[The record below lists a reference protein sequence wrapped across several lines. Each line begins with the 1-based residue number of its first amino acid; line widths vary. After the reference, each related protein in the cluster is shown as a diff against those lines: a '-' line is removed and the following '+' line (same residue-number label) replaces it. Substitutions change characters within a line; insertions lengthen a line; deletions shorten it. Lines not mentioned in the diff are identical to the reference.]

1 MKKNKKRKPGKP
13 RSKRPD
19 KSLQIRYDY
28 HLPVFLQKVCDCLVT
43 KNDGIYVDGTLGG
56 GGHAFEIL
64 KRLDSGGLIF
74 AFDKDPEAINHC
86 KLKFCSELSASPPR
100 IKLVNECYSKAFGIE
115 EIKGKVDGFLL
126 DLGVSSRQ
134 LDSDSIGLSYR
145 IDSNLDMRFTPEGR
159 TAEEFLH
166 AAKEEELEQVLRKY
180 GEEPFSGKI
189 ARRIVERRRAAPVK
203 TTFQLRMIVEETVPP
218 HLAFKSLSRVF
229 QALRI
234 AVNAELEVLEN
245 TLTNIIPVMA
255 PGGRIVVLSYHSLED
270 RIVKNV
276 FRENRLKKS
285 GDNAGRPGL
294 KIITPKPLTP
304 SLEEI
309 SQNPR
314 ARSAKLRVAER
325 VSPTS

>member
-13 RSKRPD
+13 RRKRPD
-19 KSLQIRYDY
+19 KSRQMQYDY
-28 HLPVFLQKVCDCLVT
+28 HLPVFLQKVCDLLVT

-64 KRLDSGGLIF
+64 KRLESGGFIY

-86 KLKFCSELSASPPR
+86 KLKFSSELSASPPR
-100 IKLVNECYSKAFGIE
+100 IKLVNQCYSKACGIE

-145 IDSNLDMRFTPEGR
+145 IDSNLDMRFGTEGR

-203 TTFQLRMIVEETVPP
+203 TTFQLRMIVEESVPP

-234 AVNAELEVLEN
+234 AVNAELEVLED
-245 TLTNIIPVMA
+245 TLTNIIPILA

-270 RIVKNV
+270 RIVKNI
-276 FRENRLKKS
+276 FKDNRLKKS
-285 GDNAGRPGL
+285 DRDSARPAL
-294 KIITPKPLTP
+294 RIITPKPIVP
-304 SLEEI
+304 GHEETG
-309 SQNPR
+309 QNPR
-314 ARSAKLRVAER
+314 ARSAKLRAAER
-325 VSPTS
+325 V

>member
-1 MKKNKKRKPGKP
+1 LKKNKKRKPAK
-13 RSKRPD
+13 RRKARPD
-19 KSLQIRYDY
+19 KSRQIEYDY
-28 HLPVFLQKVCDCLVT
+28 HQPVFLQKVCDMLVT

-64 KRLDSGGLIF
+64 KRLESGGFIY

-86 KLKFCSELSASPPR
+86 KLKFSSELSASPPR
-100 IKLVNECYSKAFGIE
+100 IKLVNQCYSKAYSIE
-115 EIKGKVDGFLL
+115 EIKGKVNGFLL

-145 IDSNLDMRFTPEGR
+145 IDSNLDMRFGPEGR

-180 GEEPFSGKI
+180 GEEPFSGRI

-218 HLAFKSLSRVF
+218 HLVFKSLSRVF

-234 AVNAELEVLEN
+234 AVNTELEVLEN
-245 TLTNIIPVMA
+245 TLTNIIPVLA

-276 FRENRLKKS
+276 FRDNRIKKNQENS
-285 GDNAGRPGL
+285 GRPAL
-294 KIITPKPLTP
+294 RIMTPKPIIP
-304 SLEEI
+304 DAEEI
-309 SQNPR
+309 LQNPR

-325 VSPTS
+325 V